1 MNLSHLRY
9 FISLADSKHFAN
21 TAKSLSIARSTLS
34 LAISNLEQDLGAPL
48 FTKNGSTFLLTPYGK
63 EFYRYASLA
72 LKNIETGRQR
82 VRVMVNSEVE
92 TLRIGVPFSI
102 QNEDWSRMMRAFR
115 AHLDENTSVKVLQG
129 FSAGLLRD
137 LAAGTLDVTFATKL
151 EDAPEGLNYIPFWSQ
166 ELVLA
171 VNESNPLANR
181 KSIKLEELE
190 GTKVL
195 SYAVDCPPH
204 DLVMEHTKHFDIQ
217 VEERFREEITAC
229 SIVSAS
235 DEAMA
240 LVDYSF
246 LMKAFGDVVCI
257 PIDDLPRD
265 FHKIYL
271 IHRADD
277 ELTDAQRDFIN
288 YACNHRV
295 LPAWL
300 PRENEDETQ
309 FQIGYK

>member
-1 MNLSHLRY
+1 M
-9 FISLADSKHFAN
+9 
-21 TAKSLSIARSTLS
+21 
-34 LAISNLEQDLGAPL
+34 
-48 FTKNGSTFLLTPYGK
+48 
-63 EFYRYASLA
+63 
-72 LKNIETGRQR
+72 
-82 VRVMVNSEVE
+82 
-92 TLRIGVPFSI
+92 
-102 QNEDWSRMMRAFR
+102 
-115 AHLDENTSVKVLQG
+115 LQG

-151 EDAPEGLNYIPFWSQ
+151 DDAPDGLDYIPFWSQ

-171 VNESNPLANR
+171 VNEGNPLAKR

-190 GTKVL
+190 GMNVL

-204 DLVMEHTKHFDIQ
+204 DLVMELTKHYDIE
-217 VEERFREEITAC
+217 VEERFREEITAA

-246 LMKAFGDVVCI
+246 LMKAFSDVICI
-257 PIDDLPRD
+257 PIEGLPRD

-271 IHRADD
+271 IHRTDD
-277 ELTDAQRDFIN
+277 VLTDAQRDFITF
-288 YACNHRV
+288 ACNHRV

-300 PRENEDETQ
+300 PREDEDETQ
-309 FQIGYK
+309 FKIGYK

>member
-1 MNLSHLRY
+1 MNLSHLKY

-82 VRVMVNSEVE
+82 VQAMINSKVEV
-92 TLRIGVPFSI
+92 LRIGVPFSI
-102 QNEDWSRMMRAFR
+102 QNEDWSRMMRSFR
-115 AHLDENTSVKVLQG
+115 AHLDPGISVKVMQG
-129 FSAGLLRD
+129 FSAGLLHD

-151 EDAPEGLNYIPFWSQ
+151 KDSPEGLDYIPFWSQ

-171 VNESNPLANR
+171 VNQDSPLATR
-181 KSIKLEELE
+181 TSIKLEELE
-190 GTKVL
+190 GKKVL

-204 DLVMEHTKHFDIQ
+204 DQVMEYTKHLDIE

-235 DEAMA
+235 EDAMA

-246 LMKAFGDVVCI
+246 LMKAFSDVACI
-257 PIDDLPRD
+257 PIEGLPRD

-271 IHRADD
+271 IHRSDD
-277 ELTDAQRDFIN
+277 VLTDAQRDFITF
-288 YACNHRV
+288 ACNHRV

-300 PRENEDETQ
+300 PRKDEDEAQ
-309 FQIGYK
+309 FQIEYQ

>member
-82 VRVMVNSEVE
+82 VRIMVNSKVE

-137 LAAGTLDVTFATKL
+137 LAAGTL
-151 EDAPEGLNYIPFWSQ
+151 
-166 ELVLA
+166 
-171 VNESNPLANR
+171 ESRLPQNSKMPL
-181 KSIKLEELE
+181 
-190 GTKVL
+190 
-195 SYAVDCPPH
+195 
-204 DLVMEHTKHFDIQ
+204 
-217 VEERFREEITAC
+217 
-229 SIVSAS
+229 
-235 DEAMA
+235 
-240 LVDYSF
+240 
-246 LMKAFGDVVCI
+246 
-257 PIDDLPRD
+257 
-265 FHKIYL
+265 
-271 IHRADD
+271 
-277 ELTDAQRDFIN
+277 
-288 YACNHRV
+288 RV
-295 LPAWL
+295 
-300 PRENEDETQ
+300 
-309 FQIGYK
+309 

>member
-1 MNLSHLRY
+1 MNLSHLKY

-72 LKNIETGRQR
+72 LKNIETGCQR
-82 VRVMVNSEVE
+82 VQTMISNKGE

-115 AHLDENTSVKVLQG
+115 AHLDKNTSVKVLQG

-151 EDAPEGLNYIPFWSQ
+151 DDAPDGLDYIPFWSQ

-171 VNESNPLANR
+171 VNEGNPLAKR

-190 GTKVL
+190 GMNVL

-204 DLVMEHTKHFDIQ
+204 DLVMELTKHYDIE
-217 VEERFREEITAC
+217 VEERFREEITAA
-229 SIVSAS
+229 SIVSVS

-246 LMKAFGDVVCI
+246 LMKAFSDVICI
-257 PIDDLPRD
+257 PIEGLPRD

-271 IHRADD
+271 IHRTDD
-277 ELTDAQRDFIN
+277 VLTDAQRDFITF
-288 YACNHRV
+288 ACNHRV

-300 PRENEDETQ
+300 PREDEDETQ
-309 FQIGYK
+309 FKIGYK

>member
-1 MNLSHLRY
+1 MNLSHLKY

-34 LAISNLEQDLGAPL
+34 LAISNLESDLGAPL

-82 VRVMVNSEVE
+82 VQVMVNSKVE
-92 TLRIGVPFSI
+92 MLRIGVPFSI

-115 AHLDENTSVKVLQG
+115 AHLDDSTSVKVHQG
-129 FSAGLLRD
+129 FSSTLLHD
-137 LAAGTLDVTFATKL
+137 LAAGSLDVTFATKMP
-151 EDAPEGLNYIPFWSQ
+151 DAPEGLEYIPFWSQ
-166 ELVLA
+166 ELIVA
-171 VNESNPLANR
+171 VNEDNPLANR
-181 KSIKLEELE
+181 SSIKLEELK
-190 GTKVL
+190 GNRIFT
-195 SYAVDCPPH
+195 YADGCPPH
-204 DLVMEHTKHFDIQ
+204 DQVMEYAKRYDLE
-217 VEERFREEITAC
+217 VEGRFREEITAC

-235 DEAMA
+235 DTTVA

-246 LMKAFGDVVCI
+246 LVKAFSDVVCI
-257 PIDDLPRD
+257 PIEGIPRD

-277 ELTDAQRDFIN
+277 MLTAAQKDFITF
-288 YACNHRV
+288 ACNHDV
-295 LPAWL
+295 PPAWL
-300 PRENEDETQ
+300 PRENEDPSTFHISYE
-309 FQIGYK
+309 

>member
-1 MNLSHLRY
+1 MNLSHLKY

-21 TAKSLSIARSTLS
+21 TAKELSIARSTLS

-82 VRVMVNSEVE
+82 VQVMINSKVE

-102 QNEDWSRMMRAFR
+102 QNEEWSRMMRAFR
-115 AHLDENTSVKVLQG
+115 AHLDKDTSVKVMQG
-129 FSAGLLRD
+129 FSATLLHD

-151 EDAPEGLNYIPFWSQ
+151 ADAPDGLDYIPFWSQ

-171 VNESNPLANR
+171 VNEDNPLAQR
-181 KSIKLEELE
+181 ESVTLEELQ
-190 GTKVL
+190 GHKVL
-195 SYAVDCPPH
+195 SYAVGCPPH
-204 DLVMEHTKHFDIQ
+204 DQVMECTKHLDIE

-235 DEAMA
+235 EEAMA

-246 LMKAFGDVVCI
+246 LMRAFSDVVCV
-257 PIDDLPRD
+257 PIEGLPRD

-271 IHRADD
+271 IHRSDD
-277 ELTDAQRDFIN
+277 VLTDAQRDFITF
-288 YACNHRV
+288 ACNHRV
-295 LPAWL
+295 PPAWL
-300 PRENEDETQ
+300 PRKGEEDQ
-309 FQIGYK
+309 A

>member
-1 MNLSHLRY
+1 MNLSHLKY

-21 TAKSLSIARSTLS
+21 TAKQLSIARSTLS

-72 LKNIETGRQR
+72 LKNIETGRER
-82 VRVMVNSEVE
+82 VQTMINSKVE

-115 AHLDENTSVKVLQG
+115 AHIDQGTSVKVMQG
-129 FSAGLLRD
+129 FSATLLHD

-151 EDAPEGLNYIPFWSQ
+151 DDAPDGLDYIPFWSQ

-171 VNESNPLANR
+171 VNEDNPLAQCE
-181 KSIKLEELE
+181 SITLEELQ
-190 GTKVL
+190 GKKVL
-195 SYAVDCPPH
+195 SYAVGCPPH
-204 DLVMEHTKHFDIQ
+204 DQIMECTKHLDIE

-235 DEAMA
+235 EEVLA

-246 LMKAFGDVVCI
+246 LMKAFNDVICI
-257 PIDDLPRD
+257 PIEGLPRD

-271 IHRADD
+271 IHRSDD
-277 ELTDAQRDFIN
+277 VLTEAQRDFITF
-288 YACNHRV
+288 ACNHHIP
-295 LPAWL
+295 PAWL
-300 PRENEDETQ
+300 PRKGEEAE
-309 FQIGYK
+309 K